1 MAGMTTKYTKFRGSI
16 VCVAL
21 VAASLLQVAGAQNA
35 SQRDTLVVTTK
46 WLKEHVADPD
56 LVLLHV
62 GERKTY
68 DAGHIPG
75 ARFMNLE
82 TFGPYA
88 PPNALTLELPSSERL
103 HEQLQ
108 ALGISDT
115 SRIVVYPDAREL
127 SATTRVIFTLDAA
140 GLGNRVSLL
149 DGGLQAYQ
157 SAGNSLTTDE
167 PAIKPGKL
175 APLKMQQRVVDA
187 EFVQQHLG
195 KPGYKIVDARAA
207 VFYEGVQPSRASG
220 KEVKG
225 HLPGAASIPFTSVT
239 SMDVTLKS
247 ADELAALFR
256 TAGVSQGDRVI
267 AYCHIGQQA
276 TAVIFAARTLGID
289 IVLYDGSFQD
299 WARRG
304 LPVEVTAA
312 SQTP

>member
-1 MAGMTTKYTKFRGSI
+1 MAGMTTKFRNSI
-16 VCVAL
+16 VCGVF
-21 VAASLLQVAGAQNA
+21 VAASLLQVASAQTA
-35 SQRDTLVVTTK
+35 SPRDALVVTTK
-46 WLKEHVADPD
+46 WLKEHLDDKD
-56 LVLLHV
+56 LVVLHV

-88 PPNALTLELPSSERL
+88 PPNALTLELPTSDRL

-108 ALGISDT
+108 GLGISDN
-115 SRIVVYPDAREL
+115 SRVVVYADSREL

-157 SAGNSLTTDE
+157 AGGNALSSDE
-167 PAIKPGKL
+167 PALKPGKL
-175 APLKMQQRVVDA
+175 APLNMQRRVVDA
-187 EFVQQHLG
+187 EFVQLHLR
-195 KPGYKIVDARAA
+195 KPGHKIVDARAPM
-207 VFYEGVQPSRASG
+207 FYQGVQPSMASG
-220 KEVKG
+220 GAVKG
-225 HLPGAASIPFTSVT
+225 HIPGAASIPFTSVT
-239 SMDVTLKS
+239 SMDFTLKS
-247 ADELAALFR
+247 PDELAALFQ
-256 TAGVSQGDRVI
+256 TAGVTQGDRVI

-276 TAVIFAARTLGID
+276 TAVVFAARTLGID

-304 LPVEVTAA
+304 LPVEAPGA
-312 SQTP
+312 SQAL